1 MEIKKVVV
9 IGSGTMGSGIAAHLC
24 NANIPVTLL
33 DLKTDISEKAR
44 DNIQRSKPPL
54 LLDKSKI
61 NNIKVG
67 NIFENFSEVKEAD
80 WVVEAVVERI
90 DVKHDIYEKIF
101 KERKKG
107 AIVSSNTSS
116 IPIKVL
122 SQNLTEG
129 EKKDFCITHFFNPVR
144 YMALLEIVKNENND
158 LEKINALKKFCEIEL
173 GKGAIVCNDTPG
185 FLGNRVGVYAMQI
198 AMTEA
203 FKMKL
208 SIEEADAIFGR
219 PMGIPKTGIFGLYDL
234 IGIDLMADVLKSFIK
249 ELPKTDNFHEVAKEI
264 PLVKKLIET
273 GYTGRKGKGGFYR
286 INKTDGKKVM
296 EALNLETGEYHA
308 SKKINIKSGK
318 VDLVALINRDD
329 KYGKYAWSVISKII
343 KYASSLIPGITKEF
357 NDIDEAMRLGFN
369 WSKGPFEMLEEIGVD
384 NFFNKVDEYGNI
396 DFLENLAKSKNEKFY
411 GERQKYTDIET
422 LGKVKKKATSIDG
435 NDSAKIYRFKDY
447 NIVEFTTKANALDY
461 DSMDALNKATDKPLI
476 IINESMQFSA
486 GVNLSYTMNYAD
498 KRDFKSIEKFIKYF
512 QETCKQLKY
521 SDHPVISAPSGLT
534 LGGGF
539 EVMVQSNFVASHTNI
554 VVGLVE
560 TIVGL
565 VPAGGG
571 CKEMLARWLE
581 TEEAKK
587 DPHYAPLRVF
597 DIIGNAKTATSPV
610 EAEPL
615 KYLRAK
621 DKKIMNR
628 NSLLEVSKKIIEEN
642 RDFKT
647 PSENSFNL
655 PGKAVK
661 DEMIKTLEKL
671 YDDKIILDHGME
683 VGKELANVL
692 SGGDT
697 TIDKT
702 LSEDDMFKLELDSFM
717 RLIETKK
724 TQERIKHTLATG
736 KPLVNYYFL
745 LFFIF
750 YFFITKFFNYL
761 LFFSYLLQIKF
772 SFPFFY
778 SFIFFYNSFFFCN
791 SSFNYFLFF

>member
-1 MEIKKVVV
+1 MKIKNVVV

-33 DLKTDISEKAR
+33 DLKTEISEKAR
-44 DNIQRSKPPL
+44 DRIHKSRPPL
-54 LLDKSKI
+54 LIDKTKI

-67 NIFENFSEVKEAD
+67 NIDDNFDVVKDAD

-90 DVKHDIYEKIF
+90 DIKHQIYEKIF
-101 KERKKG
+101 KARKDG

-122 SQNLTEG
+122 SEHLTDK

-144 YMALLEIVKNENND
+144 YMGLLEIVKNENND
-158 LEKINALKKFCEIEL
+158 LNKINELKQFCEIEL

-219 PMGIPKTGIFGLYDL
+219 PMGIPKTGVFGLYDL

-249 ELPKTDNFHEVAKEI
+249 ELPETDEFHEVAKEI

-286 INKTDGKKVM
+286 MNKTGAIKVM
-296 EALNLETGEYHA
+296 EAINLESGDYSP
-308 SKKINIKSGK
+308 SKKIDVKSDK
-318 VDLVALINRDD
+318 VDLKGLINRKD
-329 KYGKYAWSVISKII
+329 KYGEYAWSVISKII
-343 KYASSLIPGITKEF
+343 KYASSLVPGITKEF

-369 WSKGPFEMLEEIGVD
+369 WAKGPFEMLEEIGVK
-384 NFFNKVDEYGNI
+384 NFFDKVDDFSGNS
-396 DFLENLAKSKNEKFY
+396 FLEKLSKSKNENFY
-411 GERQKYTDIET
+411 GERQKYTNIET
-422 LGKVKKKATSIDG
+422 LGKVKKTASSADG
-435 NDSAKIYRFKDY
+435 NDSAKIYRFNDY

-461 DSMDALNKATDKPLI
+461 DSMDALKKATDKPLI

-486 GVNLSYTMNYAD
+486 GVNLTYTMQFAD
-498 KRDFKSIEKFIKYF
+498 KNDFKSIEKFIKYF
-512 QETCKQLKY
+512 QETCKHLKY
-521 SDHPVISAPSGLT
+521 SKYPVISAPSGLT

-565 VPAGGG
+565 IPAGGG
-571 CKEMLARWLE
+571 CKEMLARWLD
-581 TEEAKK
+581 TDEAKSN
-587 DPHYAPLRVF
+587 PNFAPLKVF
-597 DIIGNAKTATSPV
+597 DIIGYGKTATSPV

-615 KYLRAK
+615 KYLRPS

-628 NSLLEVSKKIIEEN
+628 NSLLEVSKEILNENKNFKPPEEL
-642 RDFKT
+642 RFK
-647 PSENSFNL
+647 L
-655 PGKAVK
+655 PGKAVRG
-661 DEMIKTLEKL
+661 EMDKILEKL
-671 YDDKIILDHGME
+671 YNDKVILDHGVE
-683 VGKELANVL
+683 VAKELAHVL

-702 LSEDDMFKLELDSFM
+702 LSEDDLFKLELDAFM
-717 RLIETKK
+717 KLIETQK
-724 TQERIKHTLATG
+724 TQDRIKHTLSTG
-736 KPLVNYYFL
+736 KPLVN
-745 LFFIF
+745 
-750 YFFITKFFNYL
+750 
-761 LFFSYLLQIKF
+761 
-772 SFPFFY
+772 
-778 SFIFFYNSFFFCN
+778 
-791 SSFNYFLFF
+791 

>member
-1 MEIKKVVV
+1 MQIKKVVV

-24 NANIPVTLL
+24 NAGIPVTLL
-33 DLKTDISEKAR
+33 DLKTEISEQAR
-44 DNIQRSKPPL
+44 DRIHKSKPPL

-67 NIFENFSEVKEAD
+67 NILDNFDEVREAD

-90 DVKHDIYEKIF
+90 DIKHDIYEKIF

-122 SQNLTEG
+122 SQHLSEE

-144 YMALLEIVKNENND
+144 YMGLLEIVKNENND
-158 LEKINALKKFCEIEL
+158 LKKINSLKNFCETEL

-185 FLGNRVGVYAMQI
+185 FLGNRVGVYAMQV

-208 SIEEADAIFGR
+208 SIEEADATFGR

-249 ELPKTDNFHEVAKEI
+249 ELPENDKFHVVAKEI

-286 INKTDGKKVM
+286 ANKSDGKKVM
-296 EALNLETGEYHA
+296 EALNLETGEYSP

-369 WSKGPFEMLEEIGVD
+369 WAKGPFEMLEDIGVAH
-384 NFFNKVDEYGNI
+384 FFNKIDEYQGNN
-396 DFLENLAKSKNEKFY
+396 FLENLAKTKNQNFY
-411 GERQKYTDIET
+411 GERQKYTNIET
-422 LGKVKKKATSIDG
+422 LGKVKKKAVSVDG
-435 NDSAKIYRFKDY
+435 NNSAQIYRFNDY

-461 DSMDALNKATDKPLI
+461 DSMDALKKATDKPLI

-486 GVNLSYTMNYAD
+486 GVNLSYTMDFA
-498 KRDFKSIEKFIKYF
+498 KKGDFKSIEKFIKYF
-512 QETCKQLKY
+512 QETCKHLKY

-565 VPAGGG
+565 TPAGGG
-571 CKEMLARWLE
+571 CKEMLARWLD

-587 DPHYAPLRVF
+587 DPHYAPLKVF
-597 DIIGNAKTATSPV
+597 DIIGYGRTATSPI
-610 EAEPL
+610 EAEPM
-615 KYLRAK
+615 KYLK
-621 DKKIMNR
+621 PEDKKIMNR
-628 NSLLEVSKKIIEEN
+628 NSLLDVSRKILEKNKE
-642 RDFKT
+642 FKA
-647 PSENSFNL
+647 PSETKFKL
-655 PGKAVK
+655 PGKKVLI
-661 DEMIKTLEKL
+661 EMNKVLEKL
-671 YDDKIILDHGME
+671 YNEKIILDHG
-683 VGKELANVL
+683 VTVAKELAHVL

-697 TIDKT
+697 TIDKN
-702 LSEDDMFKLELDSFM
+702 LSEDDLFKLELDAFM
-717 RLIETKK
+717 KLIETKE
-724 TQERIKHTLATG
+724 TQDRIKHTLATG
-736 KPLVNYYFL
+736 KPLIN
-745 LFFIF
+745 
-750 YFFITKFFNYL
+750 
-761 LFFSYLLQIKF
+761 
-772 SFPFFY
+772 
-778 SFIFFYNSFFFCN
+778 
-791 SSFNYFLFF
+791 